1 MAENNIFDSI
11 VTGLNEAIDY
21 EKGKLM
27 QKVKPRVISIEPI
40 PHYKAKQIK
49 LIRNKLNLTQ
59 EVFAKVL
66 GVSIKTV
73 EAWEAGKNIP
83 NGPAQRILAL
93 LSKDNNFL
101 EKHNILKVS

>member
-40 PHYKAKQIK
+40 PHYKGSIF
-49 LIRNKLNLTQ
+49 LV
-59 EVFAKVL
+59 VF
-66 GVSIKTV
+66 
-73 EAWEAGKNIP
+73 
-83 NGPAQRILAL
+83 
-93 LSKDNNFL
+93 
-101 EKHNILKVS
+101 